1 MITRVF
7 ARCCTCQN
15 QTRLVLLRTFADS
28 PDTGSSAEKMMPFEE
43 YRKLK
48 KSHKTKARLWGI
60 PFAFGG
66 MTASSIINVML
77 TPNMFEMTPEEIQPI
92 LYDEFCVM

>member
-1 MITRVF
+1 M
-7 ARCCTCQN
+7 
-15 QTRLVLLRTFADS
+15 RTFSNS
-28 PDTGSSAEKMMPFEE
+28 PDTISSAEKMMPFEE

-48 KSHKTKARLWGI
+48 KSQKMKARLWGV

-66 MTASSIINVML
+66 MMTSSIINVML

-92 LYDEFCVM
+92 L